1 MKVFIPKSKG
11 VAWELRAKL
20 GKLKSE
26 NIALNGGKSKASY
39 TRIKTDNENVL
50 AFKREKNG
58 KKVYYI
64 ANLSAESVNVKI
76 DLNGNFTNYMA
87 GKSMG
92 INSNQVYSVLP
103 WQYYILTN

>member
-1 MKVFIPKSKG
+1 V
-11 VAWELRAKL
+11 ENQKL
-20 GKLKSE
+20 
-26 NIALNGGKSKASY
+26 SY

-76 DLNGNFTNYMA
+76 GLNGKFHKLY
-87 GKSMG
+87 GW
-92 INSNQVYSVLP
+92 INQWV
-103 WQYYILTN
+103 